1 MTSLNYVN
9 VELEPLPGAPLPFT
23 FSSLVAL
30 VWNFWEYEAFILCV
44 LGTGQKCWFI
54 ISS

>member
-9 VELEPLPGAPLPFT
+9 VELEPAFIAPLPFT

-30 VWNFWEYEAFILCV
+30 MRDFWEYEAFIFCV
-44 LGTGQKCWFI
+44 VGTG
-54 ISS
+54 

>member
-9 VELEPLPGAPLPFT
+9 VELEPIFIAPLPFT

-30 VWNFWEYEAFILCV
+30 MWNFLEYEAFFLCV
-44 LGTGQKCWFI
+44 LETR
-54 ISS
+54 